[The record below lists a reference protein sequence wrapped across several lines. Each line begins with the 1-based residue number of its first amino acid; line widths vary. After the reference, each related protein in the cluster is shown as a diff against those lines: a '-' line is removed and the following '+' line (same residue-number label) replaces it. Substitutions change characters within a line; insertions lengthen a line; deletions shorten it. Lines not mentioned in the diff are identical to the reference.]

1 MEKNKIVILEDRG
14 LILVKGAEAKEFLQN
29 IISNNID
36 KVNESNSI
44 FSAIF
49 TPQGKYLYEF
59 FIIKN
64 KDGYLLDC
72 HIEIKDNCIT
82 HLLKY
87 KLRSKI
93 EIEDMSSSHAV
104 GIISRDKFEE
114 IQKELGSKEKTILY
128 RESPCFM
135 DTRLSSLG
143 ARILSSLERLHLTIK
158 KLDLK
163 IIDKFHYLK
172 LSHKEGI
179 PVEGL
184 KNLQNNLF
192 GLESNFE
199 ELSAIDFKKGCYVGQ
214 ENTARMKLKNKL
226 RKRLLPIT
234 SNNPLQISDDIKFN
248 DQIVGKVLINGKY
261 SFALIKMFDPD
272 FKTFSKQSLKIKE
285 FYVQI
290 LSPSYFKI

>member
-1 MEKNKIVILEDRG
+1 MEKNQIIILEDRG
-14 LILVKGAEAKEFLQN
+14 LILVEDLEAKEFLQN

-72 HIEIKDNCIT
+72 HIEIKDDLIK
-82 HLLKY
+82 HLSKY

-93 EIEDMSSSHAV
+93 EIKDLSASHAV
-104 GIISRDKFEE
+104 GIISKDKFEE
-114 IQKELGSKEKTILY
+114 IKEELSSKEKTVLY
-128 RESPCFM
+128 RESPCFV
-135 DTRLSSLG
+135 DTRLFSLG
-143 ARILSSLERLHLTIK
+143 ARILSSLEKLHLTIK

-163 IIDKFHYLK
+163 IIDKSNYLK

-179 PVEGL
+179 PTEGA

-192 GLESNFE
+192 ALESNFE
-199 ELSAIDFKKGCYVGQ
+199 ELNAIDFKKGCYVGQ

-226 RKRLLPIT
+226 RKRLLPVT
-234 SNNPLQISDDIKFN
+234 SNKPLRISDEIKFD
-248 DQIVGKVLINGKY
+248 DQIVGKVLIGGQY
-261 SFALIKMFDPD
+261 PFALIKLFDPN
-272 FKTFSKQSLKIKE
+272 FEIFSKHNLKVQDSNI
-285 FYVQI
+285 QI
-290 LSPSYFKI
+290 LIPSYLKF